1 MRSLMIPAAVAIIL
15 GTGSIPAKAFTSA
28 DHGVVKAGA
37 SYVALVG
44 SSKRRPHYDVRV
56 SRHRYQPR
64 VPPQYRGFEDPG
76 YAYHGNINGC
86 VVDLGYGRYES
97 CNAGR

>member
-1 MRSLMIPAAVAIIL
+1 MRSLMIAAAVTIVVGA
-15 GTGSIPAKAFTSA
+15 GGVPAKAFTTA
-28 DHGVVKAGA
+28 DHGVVKVEA
-37 SYVALVG
+37 SGVTLAG

-56 SRHRYQPR
+56 PRYRYHAR

-86 VVDLGYGRYES
+86 VVDLGYGRWEP
-97 CNAGR
+97 CNGR